1 LKSPFE
7 SSSKW
12 SERYRCRSLI
22 GVSSSSIRFEAGNV
36 LDNQAFGILNR
47 STPPEIR
54 RQAAFRF
61 LKLGNLVLGW

>member
-1 LKSPFE
+1 
-7 SSSKW
+7 
-12 SERYRCRSLI
+12 LI